1 MIYYPAKME
10 DFMDWIQVLTII
22 GSVAGAV
29 IYVHNDSKAYMSQI
43 QEDRRQQTERT
54 DKLYEM
60 FVELLKQ
67 KNTP

>member
-1 MIYYPAKME
+1 
-10 DFMDWIQVLTII
+10 MDWIQVLTII